1 MSDPSPNEGANRR
14 PTITAIVPILEAEP
28 QLRQT
33 LEGLASIR
41 DRVDLEI
48 LIVVDVPNPDREGAV
63 RRANDPIAA
72 GADARVLYRLGRR
85 GFGSALRHGFAEA
98 AGDAVVP
105 VMGDGSEDPEAIV
118 RMADALRAGWDVVAG
133 SRYMRGGGIVGDTAK
148 QRLSRWYSALCRAL
162 GGPPVHDV
170 SNAFKCYRR
179 PVVDSVP
186 TVADSFDISVELTV
200 KAHRAGFRVT
210 EVPTVWTNRRA
221 GSSKFSIRRELAHYG
236 RWLALA
242 ASPRPR
248 RPSRMA
254 AGSPSSGTL
263 A

>member
-1 MSDPSPNEGANRR
+1 MSERPSDDDANRR
-14 PTITAIVPILEAEP
+14 PTITAVVPILETEP
-28 QLRQT
+28 QLGPTVQ
-33 LEGLASIR
+33 GLASLR
-41 DRVDLEI
+41 DRIDVEI
-48 LIVVDVPNPDREGAV
+48 LIVVDVPDPRREEAV

-72 GADARVLYRLGRR
+72 GADARVLYRVGRR
-85 GFGSALRHGFAEA
+85 GFGSALRHGFGEA

-105 VMGDGSEDPEAIV
+105 VMGDGSEDPEALV
-118 RMADALRAGWDVVAG
+118 RMADALQAGWDVVAG

-148 QRLSRWYSALCRAL
+148 QRLSRWYSVLCRAL

-179 PVVDSVP
+179 AVVASVP

-210 EVPTVWTNRRA
+210 EIPTVWTNRRA
-221 GSSKFSIRRELAHYG
+221 GSSKFSIPRELAHYG
-236 RWLALA
+236 RWLVLA

-248 RPSRMA
+248 RVPRVA
-254 AGSPSSGTL
+254 AGSASSGTL
-263 A
+263 T